1 MNCNDWAKGLNNT
14 FIENNFN
21 KYGYQIV
28 FPKQSPY
35 KIVRY
40 FMDFTKLK
48 GIKCENININ
58 GKQKLLEYSKSPY
71 ISEKTTRIGY
81 PLTNKDPLCF
91 YDYDETNNIL
101 KEFLYKNLVDMDN
114 KTIINKIND
123 EKYPEIEI
131 DFSNNNFGKMNI
143 NLKFNKSLSNKKKEK
158 ENYVKPYSNDIM
170 ILYID
175 SVSRANS
182 IRQLKKT
189 LKFFEKFMFYKG
201 NNNKKFP
208 SENYHSFQFF
218 KYHSFLYH
226 TRDNYPLIFYG
237 SRREEKNII
246 LITKFLNENGYVTC
260 YANDYCMKDNVRT
273 FHNMSLSE
281 VYDHQFMI
289 CDPNIV
295 HYNQNS
301 IIKI

>member
-21 KYGYQIV
+21 KYGCQIV
-28 FPKQSPY
+28 FPKQCPY

-114 KTIINKIND
+114 KTISSFHLIMDILSLKI
-123 EKYPEIEI
+123 Y
-131 DFSNNNFGKMNI
+131 
-143 NLKFNKSLSNKKKEK
+143 
-158 ENYVKPYSNDIM
+158 
-170 ILYID
+170 IL
-175 SVSRANS
+175 
-182 IRQLKKT
+182 L
-189 LKFFEKFMFYKG
+189 
-201 NNNKKFP
+201 
-208 SENYHSFQFF
+208 
-218 KYHSFLYH
+218 
-226 TRDNYPLIFYG
+226 
-237 SRREEKNII
+237 
-246 LITKFLNENGYVTC
+246 
-260 YANDYCMKDNVRT
+260 
-273 FHNMSLSE
+273 
-281 VYDHQFMI
+281 
-289 CDPNIV
+289 
-295 HYNQNS
+295 
-301 IIKI
+301 